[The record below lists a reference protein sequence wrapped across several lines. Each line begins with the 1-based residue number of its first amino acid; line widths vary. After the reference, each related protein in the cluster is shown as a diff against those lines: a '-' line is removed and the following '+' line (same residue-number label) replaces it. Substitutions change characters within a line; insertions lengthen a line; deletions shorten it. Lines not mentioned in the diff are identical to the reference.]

1 MSVRVIIT
9 RPRLE
14 ADKWVAQLTHAGFEA
29 VALPLIVVAPAPYS
43 QALAQVWERLH
54 TFDAVMFVSG
64 NAVDYFFASKPSKSS
79 VFTGLGVI
87 KTRAFVTGPGSLAAL
102 QRAHVPPQCIDA
114 PDMGVG
120 LFDSEALWAVVRDQ
134 IRAGYRLLVVRG
146 VGGAGTCGDTGQ
158 GRDWFATQAQ
168 GAGASV
174 EFVVAYQRLCP
185 ELSPEQLVLVQA
197 AAADG
202 SVWLFSSSE
211 AIVNLVHS
219 CTRQTWAQAKAVV
232 THPRIGLA
240 AKQAGFGVVCESRP
254 TLNTLIASIESM
266 Q

>member
-1 MSVRVIIT
+1 LSARVIIT
-9 RPRLE
+9 RPRRE
-14 ADKWVAQLTHAGFEA
+14 ADKWVVQLTHAGFEA
-29 VALPLIVVAPAPYS
+29 VTLPLIVVARAPHS
-43 QALAQVWERLH
+43 QALAQVWGRLH

-64 NAVDYFFASKPSKSS
+64 NAVDYFFASKPPKSP
-79 VFTGLGVI
+79 VFTVLGAI
-87 KTRAFVTGPGSLAAL
+87 KTRVFVTGPGSLMAL

-114 PDMGVG
+114 PDMGAG

-146 VGGAGTCGDTGQ
+146 VGGAWTSGDTGQ
-158 GRDWFATQAQ
+158 GRDWFAAQAQ

-185 ELSPEQLVLVQA
+185 ELSPGQLVLAQTA
-197 AAADG
+197 AKDG

-219 CTRQTWAQAKAVV
+219 CPEQTWAQAKAVV
-232 THPRIGLA
+232 THPRIGLVA
-240 AKQAGFGVVCESRP
+240 RQAGFGVVCESRP

>member
-1 MSVRVIIT
+1 LSARVIIT

-14 ADKWVAQLTHAGFEA
+14 ADKWVAQLTYAGFEA
-29 VALPLIVVAPAPYS
+29 VALPLIVVARAHHS
-43 QALAQVWERLH
+43 QALAQVWGRLH

-64 NAVDYFFASKPSKSS
+64 NAVDYFFASKPPKAP
-79 VFTGLGVI
+79 VFTALGVI

-120 LFDSEALWAVVRDQ
+120 LFDSEALWAIVRDQ

-146 VGGAGTCGDTGQ
+146 AGGSWICGDTGQ
-158 GRDWFATQAQ
+158 GRDWFAAQAQ

-185 ELSPEQLVLVQA
+185 ELSPEQLVLAQA

-219 CTRQTWAQAKAVV
+219 CPGQTWAQAKALV
-232 THPRIGLA
+232 THPRIGLVA
-240 AKQAGFGVVCESRP
+240 RQAGFGVVCESRP
-254 TLNTLIASIESM
+254 TLNALIASIESM